1 MKFYNSEISSYL
13 NYKNRFKYKIIFLEE
28 MFDSKINLKFRDE
41 KTEVDFQKMKESKF
55 FIFNKWIVLFS
66 FISAVAVAILQS
78 TNFDRKF
85 EEYVFFKF
93 NIMMN
98 FIAIFIYFIFLFFA
112 FFSKNLT
119 VLRWIHYI
127 LFYFQIFVIMGFRF
141 EIFKKLNS
149 TSTLI
154 FFQYLI
160 EMFVRL
166 VWVILYLQ
174 SFLES
179 LVLNSLVILTVWLT
193 IPFMYPTENFQD
205 EMINS
210 LAYSCVLF
218 MVIVIAYIIEIQ
230 QKKAFYFLWQADS
243 KAKWLTS
250 ILDNLNSGFVSI
262 KNGKIKY
269 INSFFINHLDKLKHT
284 SKYTEDVK
292 EVKSDIFST
301 RREG

>member
-1 MKFYNSEISSYL
+1 
-13 NYKNRFKYKIIFLEE
+13 
-28 MFDSKINLKFRDE
+28 MFVSKLNLKFRNE
-41 KTEVDFQKMKESKF
+41 KTEKDFQKMKETKF
-55 FIFNKWIVLFS
+55 LIFNKWIVLFS

-78 TNFDRKF
+78 TNFEKF
-85 EEYVFFKF
+85 EEYVFFRF
-93 NIMMN
+93 NIIMN
-98 FIAIFIYFIFLFFA
+98 FIAIFIYFIFVFFA
-112 FFSKNLT
+112 CFSKNLKI
-119 VLRWIHYI
+119 LRWIHYFI
-127 LFYFQIFVIMGFRF
+127 FYFQIFVIMAFRF
-141 EIFKKLNS
+141 ENFKILKS
-149 TSTLI
+149 ASTLI

-166 VWVILYLQ
+166 VWVILYLH

-179 LVLNSLVILTVWLT
+179 LILNSLVILTVWLT
-193 IPFMYPTENFQD
+193 IPFMYPTENFED
-205 EMINS
+205 EMITS

-218 MVIVIAYIIEIQ
+218 MVMAIAYIIERE

-269 INSFFINHLDKLKHT
+269 INSFFINHLEKLKLT
-284 SKYTEDVK
+284 SKFTEDVK
-292 EVKSDIFST
+292 EVKCDIFST